1 MGLALFKDRRGGD
14 RKRLTGLLPGR
25 LLLASNNL
33 DLVCR
38 PTDVSAHGMG
48 VVVIGDNK
56 KIAIGTELLLV
67 LPEQTLRLK
76 ITWIRADFGKQD
88 ATRYGIVTSEGSCNL
103 EALFESS
110 GCLR

>member
-25 LLLASNNL
+25 LLVASNNQ

-38 PTDVSAHGMG
+38 PTDVSAYGLG
-48 VVVIGDNK
+48 VLVIGDNK

-67 LPEQTLRLK
+67 LPERAIRLEV
-76 ITWIRADFGKQD
+76 TWMRPDFGKQD
-88 ATRYGIVTSEGSCNL
+88 ATRYGIVTSDDSCDL
-103 EALFESS
+103 EALFASS